1 MQGLPVTGNKQELVE
16 RLQQAESASLLD
28 DDLDQDEQISD
39 EAIKEDIQNLKQSFI
54 DPKSLT

>member
-54 DPKSLT
+54 DPKILT

>member
-54 DPKSLT
+54 DRKSLT